1 MKDKRLEEQFKGY
14 FEGVEIPELPNNIVA
29 DAKKSVKRRDGTL
42 ARFAKIASI
51 AASFV
56 LVFAVAAV
64 LIARTDFSVVQPDG
78 GNHGG
83 ASGAPP
89 TASTY
94 AVSELRFDE
103 ENAYTLSKV
112 DKKLQFIEN
121 LAYKPNA
128 EVKGAYTSH
137 FANEERAFAYAE
149 VTLIS
154 GVRYDAQ
161 IFVEYTEQTFEPLKD
176 YADGTTGTYRGVS
189 YRLNNEDIAENGEP
203 VNKLYI
209 ERGGVKYYFT
219 VQSSDKNSYMKCI
232 DLLLQN

>member
-29 DAKKSVKRRDGTL
+29 DAKKSVKRRDTRL
-42 ARFAKIASI
+42 PRFAKIASI

-56 LVFAVAAV
+56 LFIAVGAV
-64 LIARTDFSVVQPDG
+64 LIARADFSAMLPEG
-78 GNHGG
+78 GNQGG
-83 ASGAPP
+83 ASGEPS

-94 AVSELRFDE
+94 AVSDLRFDE

-112 DKKLQFIEN
+112 DKSLTFIEN
-121 LAYKPNA
+121 LAYRPNA
-128 EVKGAYTSH
+128 EVTSFYTSH
-137 FANEERAFAYAE
+137 FADNKTAFSYAE

-161 IFVEYTEQTFEPLKD
+161 IFVEYAEQTFEPLKD
-176 YADGTTGTYRGVS
+176 YADGTAGTYRGVS
-189 YRLNNEDIAENGEP
+189 YRLTKETAENGEP

-219 VQSSDKNSYMKCI
+219 VQSSDENSYQKCI